1 MSSRKK
7 RVYFYSSTRAKIHG
21 VLIGNK
27 NIEELLSEEAIKALG
42 LDSNRRE
49 TFGLEEVVRFNLDSD
64 DVASRLHQEH
74 FLLLKLEEPEPQS

>member
-7 RVYFYSSTRAKIHG
+7 RVYFYSSTRAEIHG
-21 VLIGNK
+21 VLIGK
-27 NIEELLSEEAIKALG
+27 QSIEEVLSEEAIKTLG

-74 FLLLKLEEPEPQS
+74 FLLLKLEEREPQS